1 MNTCKPKC
9 AVSACPRDACRES
22 LCAVHALNWLL
33 SRDSAPTPGRDN
45 RLRQF
50 VARQDVR
57 GVLRKATSPA
67 GYVPPDTRRECRRC
81 NQPAL
86 ESGIC
91 AGHTAEE
98 VGI

>member
-9 AVSACPRDACRES
+9 AVEQCPRDAVRDC
-22 LCAVHALNWLL
+22 LCVVCALSWLL
-33 SRDSAPTPGRDN
+33 SKDSAPTPGREN

-57 GVLRKATSPA
+57 GVLRKATAPA
-67 GYVPPDTRRECRRC
+67 SFRPPDTRRECRLCR
-81 NQPAL
+81 QPAL

-91 AGHTAEE
+91 AGHTADE

>member
-1 MNTCKPKC
+1 MNQCKPKC
-9 AVSACPRDACRES
+9 AVSDCARDACRES
-22 LCAVHALNWLL
+22 LCSVHALTWLL
-33 SRDSAPTPGRDN
+33 TKDSAPTPGREN

-67 GYVPPDTRRECRRC
+67 GFIPPDTRRKCGRC
-81 NQPAL
+81 SQPAL

-91 AGHTAEE
+91 AGHLATE